1 MILIVV
7 YVVLVAIGEVIA
19 FGIGAMLDGLFPTWS
34 MIIYMALFFGV
45 IWGVWPLAVFVTEK
59 WIVTQPDKGPARQP
73 AK

>member
-19 FGIGAMLDGLFPTWS
+19 FGIGAMLDGMFPTWS
-34 MIIYMALFFGV
+34 MILYMALFFGV
-45 IWGVWPLAVFVTEK
+45 IAGAWPVAVFVTEK
-59 WIVTQPDKGPARQP
+59 YIVTESDKGPVKQP